1 MIDKIDLK
9 IFKRIIHEG
18 RHNADLLDSYSI
30 NQFRAKERLIN
41 HVEKLGIVNE
51 NSEIVIMGGWY
62 GSIFIPA
69 FKHVKKITLIDLDK
83 EVINIATNRLFYD
96 YDNVEFICD
105 DVFETF
111 KEKQFKNV
119 DLFINTSCEHM
130 RPMKEWGPLGPRS
143 KHFNSKFGVPV
154 TRKEAWWERVAPTH
168 FAFQSNNMFHIPT
181 HINCCNT
188 IEEFKEQLPN
198 KEFNGVE
205 TKVLVEDKIKDERGT
220 RFLLI
225 GEIR

>member
-69 FKHVKKITLIDLDK
+69 FKHVKKITLIDSDK

-130 RPMKEWGPLGPRS
+130 RPMKEWGPEGPRS
-143 KHFNSKFGVPV
+143 KFRDNKFGVPQ
-154 TRKEAWWERVAPTH
+154 TYKTAWWKKVSPAY
-168 FAFQSNNMFHIPT
+168 FAFQSNAMFDIPT
-181 HINCCNT
+181 HINCVNT
-188 IEEFKEQLPN
+188 LQEFKDQLPEN
-198 KEFNGVE
+198 SEI
-205 TKVLVEDKIKDERGT
+205 LIEDEIPDERGT
-220 RFLLI
+220 RFTLI
-225 GEIR
+225 GKL